1 MSKGLFIAIYGLG
14 GNMLDPAGGEATIN
28 AKAAARGLTV
38 HSTPYAY
45 TATQAIVDEIAAYM
59 KAEPGK
65 PLFICGDS
73 CGANVIPYI
82 IAKTPSASYEL
93 ACMIQASM
101 YCNTSPEGGQYPPI
115 KQNCRRALVYYSSFA
130 LTGGLGCFQ
139 PQPETV
145 PAKPQIVANGWH
157 VVNDGS
163 TLYQAIERDRP
174 HPDDQDPAIHTAIFA
189 VVDGVLSEMAGRA

>member
-38 HSTPYAY
+38 HSQPYAY
-45 TATQAIVDEIAAYM
+45 TDTQAMVDEINAYR

-65 PLFICGDS
+65 PLFIAGDS

-82 IAKTPSASYEL
+82 IAKTPNATYDL
-93 ACMIQASM
+93 AAMIQASM
-101 YCNTSPEGGQYPPI
+101 YCNNSPEGGQYPLI
-115 KQNCRRALVYYSSFA
+115 KKNCSRALVYYSSFA

-145 PAKPQIVANGWH
+145 PSKPQIVANGWH
-157 VVNDGS
+157 VVNGGS
-163 TLYQAIERDRP
+163 TLYQAIYRPAP
-174 HPDDQDPAIHTAIFA
+174 HPDDQDPLIHGAIFA
-189 VVDGVLSEMAGRA
+189 VVDGVLNEEQA